1 MTEKDIKPIPRYI
14 MDKIYRRDLKIEPW
28 QTSTVRYYAYLTVW
42 KKELIKVTAYTA
54 FILRNVMSAIWSITT
69 SDTATA

>member
-42 KKELIKVTAYTA
+42 KKELVKVTVA
-54 FILRNVMSAIWSITT
+54 V
-69 SDTATA
+69 ATIQNKHSFSEMLCPRYGV

>member
-1 MTEKDIKPIPRYI
+1 

-42 KKELIKVTAYTA
+42 KKELVKVTVAVATIRTSIGLASRLPYTA
-54 FILRNVMSAIWSITT
+54 FILRNVCPRYGV
-69 SDTATA
+69 